1 MEQKCVFC
9 AIIGKQVPAKVV
21 YEDDNSIAVL
31 DIAPRSTG
39 MTLVIPKQHVK
50 DFDENFDLSTKVFS
64 SALTVAEMIKQSL
77 NPLTIEFS
85 IIPSEQLQHF
95 HIRVYPVYENEVP
108 LIENQPKKVS
118 EEELDDVAE
127 KIKAVKISLKKGV
140 KEEIKEKPK
149 ERERSKEEIYWIKRA
164 TQLT

>member
-9 AIIGKQVPAKVV
+9 AIISKQVPAKSV
-21 YEDDNSIAVL
+21 YEDDSSLAVL

-39 MTLVIPKQHVK
+39 MTLVIPKHHVK
-50 DFDENFDLSTKVFS
+50 EFDENIELSKKVFS

-77 NPLTIEFS
+77 HPLTIEFS

-118 EEELDDVAE
+118 EEELNATAE
-127 KIKAVKISLKKGV
+127 KIRSARIVKEV
-140 KEEIKEKPK
+140 KEEVVKEKPR
-149 ERERSKEEIYWIKRA
+149 ERERSKEEIEWIKRDM
-164 TQLT
+164 QLT